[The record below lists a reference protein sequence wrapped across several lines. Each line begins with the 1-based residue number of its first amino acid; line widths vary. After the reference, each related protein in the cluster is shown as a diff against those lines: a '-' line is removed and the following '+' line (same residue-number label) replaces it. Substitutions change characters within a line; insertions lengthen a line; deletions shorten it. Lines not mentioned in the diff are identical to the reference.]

1 MKRLTSPLG
10 SSLTLSL
17 VLFLGLVALVYA
29 QQPVRVTDS
38 AGVDIPLMS
47 STIATHDT
55 ALGTITNVKGAV
67 KFCRARASLPSAVS
81 ADDDG
86 ATALCNLFG
95 SQATFL
101 TANAYGGADGCDL
114 ISTAST
120 NATNCKAQAAT
131 LYDLSGVNTTATL
144 AYLRIYNLA
153 TSPTCSSAVGFV
165 ASFPIPASASGAALV
180 RPFVM
185 GRVFTT
191 GIAWCITGG
200 GSSTDNTN
208 APAGVYV
215 TVSAK

>member
-1 MKRLTSPLG
+1 MKRKIALLC
-10 SSLTLSL
+10 
-17 VLFLGLVALVYA
+17 VLLLGLVALLYA

-47 STIATHDT
+47 STLATHDT
-55 ALGTITNVKGAV
+55 ALGTITNVKGAIQ
-67 KFCRARASLPSAVS
+67 FCRARSSLASNVS

-86 ATALCNLFG
+86 ATALCNLAG

-120 NATNCKAQAAT
+120 NAFSCKAQAAT

-153 TSPTCSSAVGFV
+153 TSPTCSSATGFV
-165 ASFPIPASASGAALV
+165 ATFPIPASASGASLV
-180 RPFVM
+180 RPFVA
-185 GRVFTT
+185 GRVFSA